1 MVTTSFSLV
10 IIEYFLLVLIRVATF
25 VFVAPF
31 FSLPNVPNR
40 VKIGTACFMSFIV
53 IYMVKP
59 ESVYSYET
67 VIGYAAIVLQEA
79 ATGLL
84 IGFGASI
91 CNHILL
97 FAGNIIDMDIGIS
110 MAQEFNP
117 AMNAQSTITG
127 EMYFYG
133 VNLLLLASGMYR
145 YLIRALIESFTLIP
159 IGGAVFE
166 TDYLLQGMTDYMT
179 ESFVIA
185 FRIMLPVFATMLIMN
200 CILGIMAKVAPQMN
214 MFSVGIQLKI
224 LAGFAVLFL
233 TIFLLPDIA
242 DFIFEEM
249 KTMIVTFVK
258 GMYQEG

>member
-1 MVTTSFSLV
+1 MVTASFSLV
-10 IIEYFLLVLIRVATF
+10 TFEYFLLVLVRVATF

-40 VKIGTACFMSFIV
+40 VKIGTACFMSLLIV
-53 IYMVKP
+53 LMVKP
-59 ESVYSYET
+59 ESSYAYES
-67 VIGYAAIVLQEA
+67 VIGYAVVVFREA

-91 CNHILL
+91 CNHIVL

-110 MAQEFNP
+110 MAHEFNP
-117 AMNAQSTITG
+117 AMKTQSTITG

-145 YLIRALIESFTLIP
+145 YLIRAIIESFQLIP
-159 IGGAVFE
+159 VGGAAFE
-166 TDYLLQGMTDYMT
+166 TDHLLESMTDYMT
-179 ESFVIA
+179 QSFVIA
-185 FRIMLPVFATMLIMN
+185 FRIMLPIFATMLIMN
-200 CILGIMAKVAPQMN
+200 CVLGIMAKVAPQMN

-233 TIFLLPDIA
+233 TIFLLPDVA
-242 DFIFEEM
+242 DFIFKEM
-249 KTMIVTFVK
+249 KKMIIAFIK